1 MILSAY
7 KRTRCENSYIC
18 CKIKAYFYARTYSV
32 FAWNSHSFDP
42 RCFYFGTVFTST
54 IMSHLTPLRSQMAF
68 LHPLQHWLDTLEIQ
82 NATIAKFICRLIP
95 ASCPFARQIII
106 GNLEITIPPLCQLN
120 PFYDHLVGLRLRAL
134 NYLAAIEPD
143 STL

>member
-1 MILSAY
+1 
-7 KRTRCENSYIC
+7 
-18 CKIKAYFYARTYSV
+18 
-32 FAWNSHSFDP
+32 
-42 RCFYFGTVFTST
+42 
-54 IMSHLTPLRSQMAF
+54 MSHLTPLRSQMAF

-95 ASCPFARQIII
+95 ASCPFARQIAL

-120 PFYDHLVGLRLRAL
+120 PFYDQLVGLRLRAL

>member
-1 MILSAY
+1 
-7 KRTRCENSYIC
+7 
-18 CKIKAYFYARTYSV
+18 
-32 FAWNSHSFDP
+32 
-42 RCFYFGTVFTST
+42 
-54 IMSHLTPLRSQMAF
+54 MAF

-95 ASCPFARQIII
+95 ASCPFARQIAL

-120 PFYDHLVGLRLRAL
+120 PFYDQLVGLRLRAL